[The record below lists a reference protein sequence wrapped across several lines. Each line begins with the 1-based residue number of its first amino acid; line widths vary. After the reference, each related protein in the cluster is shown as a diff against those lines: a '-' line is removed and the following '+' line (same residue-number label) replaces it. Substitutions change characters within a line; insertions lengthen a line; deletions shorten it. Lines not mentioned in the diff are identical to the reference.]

1 MGFVYML
8 TSPSKKRYIG
18 ITTQKSVEDR
28 WKDHKKKHSHC
39 TLLKRAIDKYGFDS
53 FKKEVLVVTNNI
65 YIEEYEQNFIN
76 VYDTL
81 APNGYNCTTGG
92 ELNKKLS
99 EETKEKI
106 GKTAKQNC
114 LNIAKGSIQPNKKGH
129 FHLRYGGSRKKIGTY
144 QTRELAEK
152 AFIIWKETG
161 TVSEEGRVKTEE
173 GRVKRGNGYTCKEK
187 KPGRFRVTIRGK
199 YLGTFNTQE
208 YAQKAIKQW
217 FDTKT
222 VSEEGRIKINNGSIR
237 EQKSGRFSANKNH
250 KNLGTFDSRED
261 AQKAIDD
268 YVKSL

>member
-18 ITTQKSVEDR
+18 ITSQKCVEDR
-28 WKDHKKKHSHC
+28 WKDHKKKHSNC
-39 TLLKRAIDKYGFDS
+39 TLLKRAINKYGFDN
-53 FKKEVLVVTNNI
+53 FKKEVLVITNNI
-65 YIEEYEQNFIN
+65 YLEKYEKDFIK
-76 VYDTL
+76 VYNTL

-92 ELNKKLS
+92 ELNKTLS

-114 LNIAKGSIQPNKKGH
+114 WNIAKGSIRQTSKGH
-129 FHLRYGGSRKKIGTY
+129 FQLRYGGSKTTIGTY
-144 QTRELAEK
+144 ETRELAEK

-161 TVSEEGRVKTEE
+161 
-173 GRVKRGNGYTCKEK
+173 
-187 KPGRFRVTIRGK
+187 
-199 YLGTFNTQE
+199 
-208 YAQKAIKQW
+208 
-217 FDTKT
+217 T

-250 KNLGTFDSRED
+250 KNLGTFDTRED

-268 YVKSL
+268 YIKSL